1 MDFEFVTDVTGLPLA
16 KCDIE
21 SEAFGDWLSH
31 DVSVNKTTI
40 TTLLTGIEQV
50 LNHQLTSYEFTGKI
64 YHLTIA
70 DDEVELFINS
80 GQSTHSEYGE
90 DYSELAVAGCG
101 LIECKHLLTSWLE
114 FINE

>member
-1 MDFEFVTDVTGLPLA
+1 MDFEFVTDVTGMPLA

-31 DVSVNKTTI
+31 DISVDKNTI
-40 TTLLTGIEQV
+40 ITLLSNIDKV
-50 LNHQLTSYEFTGKI
+50 LKHQLTHYEFIGKI

-80 GQSTHSEYGE
+80 GQSQHSEFDD
-90 DYSELAVAGCG
+90 DYSELAAAGCG
-101 LIECKHLLTSWLE
+101 LIECKHLLTNWLE
-114 FINE
+114 FIAE